1 MTCRSEL
8 TREPLNAAVTG
19 KGVREADCA
28 PDNSRHSP
36 HPCGSQARS
45 YNELRLSFAQ
55 ASATGPRDENQDA
68 LRVVTPPAGLA
79 ASKGHLFAIAD
90 GVSHCADGGLA
101 ARLTLQAL
109 AADYYATPET
119 WAVAQ
124 ALDRLLIS
132 QNRWLQANGGGQ
144 PLLTTLT
151 ALVLRGRRFTLAHVG
166 DCRLY
171 RWHAG
176 QLECLTQD
184 HVWEQ
189 PGMQH
194 VLKRALGLDQHLVV
208 DYCDGELEAGQCF
221 LLVSDGVW
229 AALGDNAI
237 QRLLE
242 DAQSLEACTDA
253 LVNAAHLAG
262 SQDNASALLLRVE
275 ELPPASLGDALA
287 QLDHWP
293 APPALRDEQEFEG
306 WQVEGR
312 LAQSR
317 QSLIYRVRDRQGRPW
332 LLKTL
337 PPALSDAADAGQSL
351 LLEEWFLRRVQG
363 RYFPELHSL
372 PQRQHLYYVMREYPG
387 QPLDEHLKLNGPLNL
402 PDWLDIAQRL
412 LRGLGQLH
420 RRNILHRDIKP
431 ENLHWANDGE
441 LRLLDFGLAYCPG
454 LSREDPHDLP
464 GTPSY
469 LAPEAFQG
477 AAPDARQDLYA
488 AGVTLYRLLCGHYP
502 YGEIEAFQH
511 PRFGT
516 PAPASR
522 YRPDVPAWL
531 DDWLGRLITAQPQQR
546 FETAEQ
552 CLLTL
557 EQGERQA
564 PARPRPLL
572 EREPL
577 RVWRGIALASLAVNL
592 GLILWLMH
600 RG

>member
-1 MTCRSEL
+1 MTL
-8 TREPLNAAVTG
+8 QIA
-19 KGVREADCA
+19 
-28 PDNSRHSP
+28 
-36 HPCGSQARS
+36 
-45 YNELRLSFAQ
+45 FAQ

-101 ARLTLQAL
+101 ARLSLQAL

-176 QLECLTQD
+176 QLDCLTQD

-208 DYCDGELEAGQCF
+208 DYCDGELEAGQRF
-221 LLVSDGVW
+221 LLVSDGIW
-229 AALGDNAI
+229 AALGDSAI

-242 DAQSLEACTDA
+242 DAQSLQACADA
-253 LVNAAHLAG
+253 LVSAAHLAG
-262 SQDNASALLLRVE
+262 SQDNASALLLLVD

-306 WQVEGR
+306 WRIEGR

-317 QSLIYRVRDRQGRPW
+317 QSLIYRARDRQNRSW

-337 PPALSDAADAGQSL
+337 PSALRDSPEAAQAL

-372 PQRQHLYYVMREYPG
+372 PQRQHLYYAMREYPG
-387 QPLDEHLKLNGPLNL
+387 QTLEEHLKLAGPLNL
-402 PDWLDIAQRL
+402 PDWQDLAQRL

-431 ENLHWANDGE
+431 ENLHRGEDGE

-531 DDWLGRLITAQPQQR
+531 DDWLAKLTSAQPQQR
-546 FETAEQ
+546 FETAEE
-552 CLLTL
+552 CLLAL

-564 PARPRPLL
+564 PPRPRPLL

-577 RVWRGIALASLAVNL
+577 RVWRGVALASLAINL
-592 GLILWLMH
+592 GLLLWLLH
-600 RG
+600 GG